1 MRRERKRLRPSS
13 PKDRKKRELRHVVS
27 RFNLWF
33 EEAVSPRLD
42 DLSKE
47 IKEIEQKIQELKQEK
62 DDYPENMRYDTDG
75 KPDESYMNLFAEEGG
90 LAYEIDLLSSQKLAI
105 EEMKVVGL
113 YKDFEIFLKELI
125 TISFPDAV
133 TKELYKWEN
142 VKSFL
147 KSYSIQVGDIR
158 NQGVINEL
166 RIVNN
171 NIKHSNT
178 IEDAVKNIPEFEN
191 KEEFDYEGLS
201 QFYDRVRNEPV
212 NFLDSLVDKIL
223 AYLFVF
229 DEERIDKIASEYEGR
244 MDKDTAMKFAEAL
257 LQKFR

>member
-1 MRRERKRLRPSS
+1 MRRERERFRPLS
-13 PKDRKKRELRHVVS
+13 PKDRKQRELRHVVS

-47 IKEIEQKIQELKQEK
+47 IEELQQKIQELKEER
-62 DDYPENMRYDTDG
+62 DDYPENMRYDNDG
-75 KPDESYMNLFAEEGG
+75 KPDESYMNLLAEEGG
-90 LAYEIDLLSSQKLAI
+90 LAYEIDLLSSQKMAI

-147 KSYSIQVGDIR
+147 KSYGIQIGDIT

-178 IEDAVKNIPEFEN
+178 IEDAVQNIPEFET
-191 KEEFDYEGLS
+191 KEEFDYECLS
-201 QFYDRVRNEPV
+201 QFYDRARNEPV
-212 NFLDSLVDKIL
+212 NFLDYLVDKIV

-229 DEERIDKIASEYEGR
+229 DEQRIDTIASEYEVR
-244 MDKDTAMKFAEAL
+244 MDKDTAIKFTEVL
-257 LQKFR
+257 LQKYK